1 MLERNNIIIM
11 IFKHH
16 IITYAVISENTITL
30 RVWYNVFLVFFF
42 LPNIWYE
49 ITEKHYKLSQSMY
62 IVSFYV
68 MYFYLQT
75 TVTFL
80 FFSNS

>member
-1 MLERNNIIIM
+1 M
-11 IFKHH
+11 
-16 IITYAVISENTITL
+16 
-30 RVWYNVFLVFFF
+30 
-42 LPNIWYE
+42 
-49 ITEKHYKLSQSMY
+49 KLQKN

-80 FFSNS
+80 FLIHKISAI